1 MQKRALFLHK
11 QVKSFPIFPLHIH
24 KSRTIY
30 VAKSAFRDMNL
41 PQRSQVRWLSDFCWI
56 AIRLTPKWP
65 SDFPPI
71 AIHLL
76 SDGHR
81 TGVNTPLSFSLFR
94 KALVF
99 GALLACRISAFLKHL
114 FIVILVPQWF
124 TSFKRIKNRVFPSRI
139 SLTQEYAILACGIYS
154 LTKCQRSGR
163 RTTKTIVVLLQIRT
177 FAHCKDTAAVSANDN
192 K

>member
-11 QVKSFPIFPLHIH
+11 QVKSVPIFPLHIH

-30 VAKSAFRDMNL
+30 VAKLAFRGMNL
-41 PQRSQVRWLSDFCWI
+41 SQCPQVRWPSDFCWI
-56 AIRLTPKWP
+56 AIRLTPKWQ
-65 SDFPPI
+65 SVSPPI

-94 KALVF
+94 QTLVF
-99 GALLACRISAFLKHL
+99 GIISARRISVFLKRSFAVL
-114 FIVILVPQWF
+114 LIPQWF
-124 TSFKRIKNRVFPSRI
+124 TSFKRIKNRVFPSRT

-154 LTKCQRSGR
+154 LTKCQKEHLR
-163 RTTKTIVVLLQIRT
+163 
-177 FAHCKDTAAVSANDN
+177 
-192 K
+192 